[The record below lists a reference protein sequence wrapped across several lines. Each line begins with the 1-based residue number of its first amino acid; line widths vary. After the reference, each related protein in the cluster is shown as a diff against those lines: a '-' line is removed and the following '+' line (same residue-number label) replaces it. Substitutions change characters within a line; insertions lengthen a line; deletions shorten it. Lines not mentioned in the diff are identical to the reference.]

1 MNPIYSGCG
10 MLRLAIHQE
19 LVISGLYID
28 RKGRIIYPFAL
39 LNFSPGEALSGRYV
53 IYLTPLLAEE
63 TRTDI

>member
-1 MNPIYSGCG
+1 
-10 MLRLAIHQE
+10 
-19 LVISGLYID
+19 VISGLYID